1 MSDDRSCPP
10 LSHFFYN
17 FFCIIATKVGFEM
30 LVWKMGERLRDS
42 FDQLF
47 LNNTEKHSNRIDMA
61 IFYRRLNPYTIL
73 ASQPQPSESPKGFL
87 TVKVI
92 YEVNY

>member
-1 MSDDRSCPP
+1 MEDG
-10 LSHFFYN
+10 L
-17 FFCIIATKVGFEM
+17 
-30 LVWKMGERLRDS
+30 RLRDPLGRFS
-42 FDQLF
+42 
-47 LNNTEKHSNRIDMA
+47 LNKTENRPNYVGMA

-73 ASQPQPSESPKGFL
+73 ASQPQPSESPKEFL